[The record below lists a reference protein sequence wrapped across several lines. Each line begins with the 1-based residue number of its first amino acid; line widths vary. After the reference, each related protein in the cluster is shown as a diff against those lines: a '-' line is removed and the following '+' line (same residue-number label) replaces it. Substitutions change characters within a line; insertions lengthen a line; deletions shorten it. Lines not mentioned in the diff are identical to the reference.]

1 MKLELHMKGVQKCQ
15 ILLFTFEQQPNLKRK
30 NFLHQLF
37 KMHWLVKFLIKHL
50 CVCMLCVH
58 TFVWGRAVGVHV
70 WGYSQEAKGCHCV
83 SSLSQPPWFLK
94 QNLSLNLELQVWL
107 NYLTVKPLGSAWL
120 SSSWGLPVIPL
131 PVPSTGVNN
140 ISCSIQ
146 YFYGCWESELRSLCL
161 YNKHFIHW
169 DISTTVNVLQ
179 AKCSILFFIV
189 FALTMI
195 SIINNDY
202 CVLEA
207 K

>member
-1 MKLELHMKGVQKCQ
+1 MPNFTLYFWTTAKFKKKK
-15 ILLFTFEQQPNLKRK
+15 LFTPIIQDALASKIPHKTF
-30 NFLHQLF
+30 
-37 KMHWLVKFLIKHL
+37 V
-50 CVCMLCVH
+50 CVH
-58 TFVWGRAVGVHV
+58 VMCAYIRVGEGGRCTCVRV
-70 WGYSQEAKGCHCV
+70 QPEAKGCHCV